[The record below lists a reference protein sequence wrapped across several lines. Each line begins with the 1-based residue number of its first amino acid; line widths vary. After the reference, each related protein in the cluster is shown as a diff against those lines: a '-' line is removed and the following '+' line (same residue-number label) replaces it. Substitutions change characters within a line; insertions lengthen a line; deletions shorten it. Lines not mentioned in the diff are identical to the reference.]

1 VDGVAVS
8 QEVQSPAAV
17 PSAVTH
23 VICLVVGVNAVQYV
37 ALFVEAAS
45 AT

>member
-1 VDGVAVS
+1 MDGIAVS
-8 QEVQSPAAV
+8 QEVQSPAPI

-23 VICLVVGVNAVQYV
+23 VICLRRGVNAVQYV